1 MGHYSR
7 PTVLAIHTSAA
18 LSMSDIRRSKTMPGS
33 LAAARRGPPP
43 RSATKPV
50 ARDDSEAGSADPFNV
65 RQFFHDQ
72 PAGHWPWVMEDSDV
86 ETEAD
91 SDDGART
98 PISIAGGRRGAVFD
112 FSQVYHALGADG
124 APGGRGGDSKGAG
137 MDEATILEED
147 KLGVVRLTSGDLDFA
162 SFAEPWSALK
172 GPGLDAA
179 HRAGLSRAASPA
191 LAFPGAGGV
200 LLEQPEDLESVHRSM
215 CARREANTRR
225 LIGAEGPHIPPG
237 SLFLDGMPMQASDTA
252 ERPLLERVLRGLY
265 AWF

>member
-1 MGHYSR
+1 
-7 PTVLAIHTSAA
+7 
-18 LSMSDIRRSKTMPGS
+18 MSDIRRSKTMPGS

-91 SDDGART
+91 SEDGART
-98 PISIAGGRRGAVFD
+98 PISIAGGRLGRGAVFD
-112 FSQVYHALGADG
+112 FSQVYALGADG
-124 APGGRGGDSKGAG
+124 ASDGGREGDSKGAG
-137 MDEATILEED
+137 RDEATILEED

-172 GPGLDAA
+172 GPGLDASHA
-179 HRAGLSRAASPA
+179 VAPSRAASPM
-191 LAFPGAGGV
+191 LAFPSADGV
-200 LLEQPEDLESVHRSM
+200 LLEQPEDLEWVHRSM

-225 LIGAEGPHIPPG
+225 LIGAEGPPIPPG
-237 SLFLDGMPMQASDTA
+237 GLFLESATQADKA
-252 ERPLLERVLRGLY
+252 ERPLLARLLDALY
-265 AWF
+265 AWL